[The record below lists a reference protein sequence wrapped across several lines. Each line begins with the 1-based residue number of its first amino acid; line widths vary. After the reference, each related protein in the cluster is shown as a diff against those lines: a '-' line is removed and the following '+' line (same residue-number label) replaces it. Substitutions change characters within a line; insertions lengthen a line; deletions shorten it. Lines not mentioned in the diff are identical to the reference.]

1 MNRTKIIEQVVTV
14 ILSMVFTA
22 FGGAVVWGV
31 TTVIVHEK
39 KLMEQKQTNDDL
51 LKAMQEAHKRDKEL
65 VTMMAEEIKKLQDAV
80 RKTCEHV
87 ETEAKNPLES
97 VFPWPRPPQPQ
108 PEEKLKDEPKRR
120 NDKFEKF
127 FPPEQRT
134 DDYQRILRDK
144 FEQRTQNRKPE

>member
-1 MNRTKIIEQVVTV
+1 MNRTKIVEQVVTV

-39 KLMEQKQTNDDL
+39 KLMQQKQTNDDL
-51 LKAMQEAHKRDKEL
+51 LKAMEEAHKRDKEL
-65 VTMMAEEIKKLQDAV
+65 ITMMAEEIKKLHEAM
-80 RKTCEHV
+80 KSTCDHIES
-87 ETEAKNPLES
+87 ENKNPLAG
-97 VFPWPRPPQPQ
+97 VMPWVK
-108 PEEKLKDEPKRR
+108 PEDDKAKEKPKEKIA
-120 NDKFEKF
+120 DKF

-144 FEQRTQNRKPE
+144 FEQRTEQMRER